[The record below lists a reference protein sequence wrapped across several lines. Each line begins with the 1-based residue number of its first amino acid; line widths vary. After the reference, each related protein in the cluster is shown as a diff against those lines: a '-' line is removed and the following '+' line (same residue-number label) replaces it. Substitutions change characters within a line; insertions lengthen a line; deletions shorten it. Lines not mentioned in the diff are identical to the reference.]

1 MQPSALAVRV
11 GATQKYAMTHE
22 SIGILGYDSYT
33 FVVENLSRSR
43 DFYVDKF
50 DFREVAQGSHT
61 WTQRTGELTSV
72 FAAGQARVIV
82 TSPLTQSSA
91 AARYL
96 RRHPAGVSALTFRV
110 ADLDRTRAF
119 LAARDATFLGDDVD
133 ERDGAGGRYRSFGI
147 ATPLG
152 DVAFRFVERTDYRR
166 VAPGLETSDEP
177 PVSLVPNRFGIAHVD
192 HVTSNARTMAPVV
205 RWYRDTLGFQE
216 FWNIQFHTRDVAPS
230 QREGTGLK
238 SIVMWDP
245 ESGVKFATN
254 EPLSPNFEQSQ
265 ITKFCSDNRGPG
277 IQHIAFALPDIITTT
292 GDLRRRGINFL
303 STPASYYR
311 ALPERLKRLKIN
323 NVKEDLRKL
332 EELEIEIDGQDDKYM
347 LQIFLRDAAGLY
359 DDERAGPFFYEIIQ
373 RAGDPGFGYGNFRA
387 LFESIERE
395 QRQEQPPG

>member
-1 MQPSALAVRV
+1 
-11 GATQKYAMTHE
+11 MTE
-22 SIGILGYDSYT
+22 NTLGLLGYDSYT
-33 FVVENLSRSR
+33 FVVENLARSR
-43 DFYVDKF
+43 DFYVNKF
-50 DFREVAQGSHT
+50 DFREVARGSDA
-61 WTQRTGELTSV
+61 WAQRTGELTSV

-96 RRHPAGVSALTFRV
+96 RRHPAGVSTLSFRV
-110 ADLDRTRAF
+110 ADLDRARAF
-119 LAARDATFLGDDVD
+119 LAKRDATFLDDDVD
-133 ERDGAGGRYRSFGI
+133 ERDGQGGRYRSFSI

-152 DVAFRFVERTDYRR
+152 DVAFRFVERTDYRL
-166 VAPGLETSDEP
+166 VAPGLETSDEAP
-177 PVSLVPNRFGIAHVD
+177 FSLVPNRFGIAHVD

-205 RWYRDTLGFQE
+205 RWYRDTLGFEE

-238 SIVMWDP
+238 SIVMWDR

-254 EPLSPNFEQSQ
+254 EPLAPNFEQSQ
-265 ITKFCSDNRGPG
+265 ISKFCSDNRGPG
-277 IQHIAFALPDIITTT
+277 IQHIAFALPDIISSTAE
-292 GDLRRRGINFL
+292 LRRRGVAFL
-303 STPASYYR
+303 HTPASYYR
-311 ALPERLKRLKIN
+311 ALPERLERLKIR

-332 EELEIEIDGQDDKYM
+332 EELEIEIDGADDKYM

-395 QRQEQPPG
+395 QRQQQPPG

>member
-1 MQPSALAVRV
+1 MV
-11 GATQKYAMTHE
+11 GRAQKYAMTKE
-22 SIGILGYDSYT
+22 TLGLLGYDSYT
-33 FVVENLSRSR
+33 FVVESLARSR
-43 DFYVDKF
+43 DFYLNKF
-50 DFREVAQGSHT
+50 DFREVARGSDA
-61 WTQRTGELTSV
+61 WAQRTGELTSV

-96 RRHPAGVSALTFRV
+96 RRHPAGVSTLSFRV
-110 ADLDRTRAF
+110 ADLDRARAF
-119 LAARDATFLGDDVD
+119 LAKRDATFLDDDVD
-133 ERDGAGGRYRSFGI
+133 ETDGHGGRYRSFGI

-152 DVAFRFVERTDYRR
+152 DVAFRFVERTDYRL
-166 VAPGLETSDEP
+166 VAPGLETSDEAP
-177 PVSLVPNRFGIAHVD
+177 FSLVPNRFGIAHVD

-205 RWYRDTLGFQE
+205 RWYRDTLGFEE

-245 ESGVKFATN
+245 ESGIKFATN
-254 EPLSPNFEQSQ
+254 EPLAPNFEHSQ
-265 ITKFCSDNRGPG
+265 ISKFCSDNRGPG
-277 IQHIAFALPDIITTT
+277 IQHIAFSLPDIISSTAE
-292 GDLRRRGINFL
+292 LRRRGVAFL
-303 STPASYYR
+303 NTPSSYYR
-311 ALPERLKRLKIN
+311 ALPERLERLKIS

-332 EELEIEIDGQDDKYM
+332 EELEIEIDGSDDKYM

-395 QRQEQPPG
+395 QQQQPPG